1 MSNPV
6 LAVVAAHPFTA
17 GLDADHVNRLAA
29 MAREMCFDTGRVI
42 FPEGDQS
49 REFYLLVHGMV
60 ALEICSGG
68 SQHRFQTLYANDEF
82 GWSSLMPD
90 KSKVLQAR
98 ALDRVDV
105 LVFDARGARTVGGF
119 VFDGIAAGR
128 HVGAFRCG
136 NRGKLGARTCA
147 GGVRRGDLGADMRA
161 RGRTV
166 GAVVAIRLFT
176 RS

>member
-105 LVFDARGARTVGGF
+105 LVFDGAQLQAAFQSDPAFGLTITTRLLGVVGERLHAAREQLVDLYSTESRR
-119 VFDGIAAGR
+119 AG
-128 HVGAFRCG
+128 
-136 NRGKLGARTCA
+136 T
-147 GGVRRGDLGADMRA
+147 
-161 RGRTV
+161 
-166 GAVVAIRLFT
+166 
-176 RS
+176 